1 MGTQGPYR
9 GPWGKPRGPFGAPGG
24 DPGAPGGTK
33 GPLRGPLEGLRVFS
47 EPRLGPRI
55 EPGFLT
61 YTLLDVENANS
72 LPQKEIQELGPWG
85 GDRGFPRLGPEGTW
99 LSSKTWKEYDNNGPN
114 TVRIRRVRS

>member
-9 GPWGKPRGPFGAPGG
+9 GPWGKPRGPF
-24 DPGAPGGTK
+24 GAPGGTK

-61 YTLLDVENANS
+61 YTLLDVENANP
-72 LPQKEIQELGPWG
+72 LPKKLYTNPRPLGGSQRLSPPRP
-85 GDRGFPRLGPEGTW
+85 RGYVAKFANLE
-99 LSSKTWKEYDNNGPN
+99 
-114 TVRIRRVRS
+114 RVRQEWAQHGTDTKGT

>member
-85 GDRGFPRLGPEGTW
+85 GDRLSPPRPRGYVAKFENLE
-99 LSSKTWKEYDNNGPN
+99 
-114 TVRIRRVRS
+114 RVRQQWAQHGTDTKGT